1 MCVASE
7 VWSRWRDSLGV
18 CVRRG
23 QPVKAARHDATPPGP
38 CPAHRPSR
46 PEARCPANVLTVP
59 IDFAATS
66 GTPSAGRPWPGLR
79 ARSAGTWRFRRDSAR
94 RGEFVRPAAAD
105 PPDTSTGWKATE
117 GAGSSRPPSLIRGR
131 DSAALR
137 DETGP
142 LALRHGI
149 SSILARDPPRPGRAN
164 APAATPDPEPR
175 RPRYGGAPRQ
185 VPRTGDALVS
195 RLRGDARR
203 PRKHL
208 NFALAARSR
217 GRSRH
222 RRRAPTGASRDLPRS

>member
-1 MCVASE
+1 MRRQTRCDASRTLPRAP
-7 VWSRWRDSLGV
+7 SF
-18 CVRRG
+18 
-23 QPVKAARHDATPPGP
+23 ATGSPLSGERP
-38 CPAHRPSR
+38 HRPYR
-46 PEARCPANVLTVP
+46 LRYHKRHTV
-59 IDFAATS
+59 S

-142 LALRHGI
+142 LALRHAI
-149 SSILARDPPRPGRAN
+149 SSILVRDPPRLGRAN
-164 APAATPDPEPR
+164 APAATPDPKPR

-203 PRKHL
+203 PRKYL
-208 NFALAARSR
+208 TSLLPRARAVDR
-217 GRSRH
+217 V
-222 RRRAPTGASRDLPRS
+222 TGAGLQPAPPAASQGPDRRMS